1 MNTNMSNENNI
12 NNRKN
17 ILNRKTKASLLEKQP
32 EDYIQLHPH
41 TPPKPW
47 PFWLLPEEQLT
58 TWEEHRDINIQK
70 KKNKNVGNIANT
82 KGSYPRNG

>member
-12 NNRKN
+12 NDRKN

-32 EDYIQLHPH
+32 EDYIHLHPH

-47 PFWLLPEEQLT
+47 PFWLLPEE
-58 TWEEHRDINIQK
+58 
-70 KKNKNVGNIANT
+70 
-82 KGSYPRNG
+82 

>member
-41 TPPKPW
+41 TPPK
-47 PFWLLPEEQLT
+47 
-58 TWEEHRDINIQK
+58 
-70 KKNKNVGNIANT
+70 
-82 KGSYPRNG
+82 S